1 MPLNGY
7 RSLCTQHQPIIV
19 SKEQGRVHR
28 ANNPQ
33 GRSKVSHYRIDGY
46 VIQGGTIR
54 CDFLL
59 MNDDSADAY
68 LIELKGSDIEHGLEQ
83 LEATALYL
91 QAELNGYRVKYRLI
105 HSRAKTQAIDEGLR
119 WQKVSLETDLTCGTM
134 SIGGL
139 WRFRTCGSGSS
150 TGRSRTE

>member
-7 RSLCTQHQPIIV
+7 RSLCIQHQPIIV

-91 QAELNGYRVKYRLI
+91 QA
-105 HSRAKTQAIDEGLR
+105 AIFLLACGR
-119 WQKVSLETDLTCGTM
+119 WGKMSAMQLTTV
-134 SIGGL
+134 
-139 WRFRTCGSGSS
+139 
-150 TGRSRTE
+150 

>member
-7 RSLCTQHQPIIV
+7 RSLCTQHQPMIV

-105 HSRAKTQAIDEGLR
+105 HSRAKTQAISGIKFKKFCRRHAQKGEFLHQEGQL
-119 WQKVSLETDLTCGTM
+119 VET
-134 SIGGL
+134 I
-139 WRFRTCGSGSS
+139 
-150 TGRSRTE
+150 